1 MTSHPAV
8 RKHPLPLARRPV
20 YAGAMTTKTKTIFR
34 VRLRLAS
41 YTPEGLVW
49 QRLVV
54 DRPSAEEAS
63 ELIKW
68 AHRLDRENGLMRPHD
83 QECAVERR
91 KVPDDG
97 IGIPPLESVIASL
110 ESSFTVRK
118 P

>member
-1 MTSHPAV
+1 
-8 RKHPLPLARRPV
+8 
-20 YAGAMTTKTKTIFR
+20 MTTKTKTIFR

-41 YTPEGLVW
+41 FTPEGVAW

-68 AHRLDRENGLMRPHD
+68 AHGLDRKNGLIRPFEQD
-83 QECAVERR
+83 CAVERR
-91 KVPDDG
+91 KIPDDG
-97 IGIPPLESVIASL
+97 VGVPPLAQVIASL
-110 ESSFTVRK
+110 EGSFTLRK